1 MPKNKK
7 MDDDKKKY
15 DLSGK
20 NIVVTGATSGIG
32 LAAVKAFVSSGAYV
46 IGVGRS
52 VERNEKAQAEIIST
66 FPQAKIE
73 YLLADLESQAQVKS
87 LSKTIIDLLVQNGE
101 KHLDALVNNAGT
113 YLEKKQMTEDGIEK
127 TFAVNHLAPFILTHG
142 LLKMLMNAEHGR
154 VIAVSSYSHFTTPL
168 CLSRI
173 ANPWPYISL
182 MAYKRSK
189 LSNVLFTYALNR
201 RFERLEAFA
210 VDPGLVN
217 TSIASKGSQG
227 ISHWVWRSRRKK
239 GTPPETPA
247 KTILFLCAEDK
258 INTTKGFYFKD
269 CKPKVSS
276 KKSRRK
282 DLADDLLALSCI
294 LTGLS
299 WD

>member
-32 LAAVKAFVSSGAYV
+32 LAAVKAFISSGAYV

-52 VERNEKAQAEIIST
+52 VERNDKAKAEIISA
-66 FPQAKIE
+66 FPQAKVE
-73 YLLADLESQAQVKS
+73 YLLANLESQAQVKS
-87 LSKTIIDLLVQNGE
+87 LSKTIIDLLVQKGE
-101 KHLDALVNNAGT
+101 NHLDGLVNNAGT

-127 TFAVNHLAPFILTHG
+127 TFAVNHLAPFILTQS
-142 LLKMLMNAEHGR
+142 LLQMLMNAEHGR
-154 VIAVSSYSHFTTPL
+154 VIAVSSYSHYTTPL

-173 ANPWPYISL
+173 TNPWPYISL

-189 LSNVLFTYALNR
+189 LCNVLFTYALNR
-201 RFERLEAFA
+201 RYDHLEAFA

-217 TSIASKGSQG
+217 TSIASKGNQG

-247 KTILFLCAEDK
+247 KTILFLCAEDE
-258 INTTKGFYFKD
+258 INTTQGFYFKD
-269 CKPKVSS
+269 CKPKISS
-276 KKSRRK
+276 RKSRRE
-282 DLADDLLALSCI
+282 DLADDLWDLSCK
-294 LTGLS
+294 LTELS
-299 WD
+299 CD

>member
-20 NIVVTGATSGIG
+20 NFVVTGATSGIG
-32 LAAVKAFVSSGAYV
+32 LAAVKALISTGAYV

-52 VERNEKAQAEIIST
+52 LERNDKAKAEIISA
-66 FPQAKIE
+66 FPQAKVE
-73 YLLADLESQAQVKS
+73 YLLANLESQAQVKS
-87 LSKTIIDLLVQNGE
+87 LSKTIIDLLVQKGE
-101 KHLDALVNNAGT
+101 NHLDGLVNNAGT

-127 TFAVNHLAPFILTHG
+127 TFAVNHLAPFILTQS
-142 LLKMLMNAEHGR
+142 LLQMLMNAEHGR
-154 VIAVSSYSHFTTPL
+154 VIAVSSYSHYTTPL

-173 ANPWPYISL
+173 TNPWPYISL

-189 LSNVLFTYALNR
+189 LCNVLFTYALNR
-201 RFERLEAFA
+201 RYDHLEAFA

-247 KTILFLCAEDK
+247 KTILFLCAEDE
-258 INTTKGFYFKD
+258 INTTQGFYFKD
-269 CKPKVSS
+269 CKPKISS
-276 KKSRRK
+276 RKSRRE
-282 DLADDLLALSCI
+282 DLADDLWDLSCK
-294 LTGLS
+294 LTELS
-299 WD
+299 CD

>member
-32 LAAVKAFVSSGAYV
+32 LAAVKALISTGAYV

-52 VERNEKAQAEIIST
+52 LERNDKAKAEIISA
-66 FPQAKIE
+66 FPQAKVE
-73 YLLADLESQAQVKS
+73 YLLANLESQAQVKS
-87 LSKTIIDLLVQNGE
+87 LSKTIIDLLVQKGE
-101 KHLDALVNNAGT
+101 NHLDGLVNNAGT

-127 TFAVNHLAPFILTHG
+127 TFAVNHLAPFILTQS
-142 LLKMLMNAEHGR
+142 LLQMLMNAEHGR
-154 VIAVSSYSHFTTPL
+154 VIAVSSYSHYTTPL

-173 ANPWPYISL
+173 TNPWPYISL

-189 LSNVLFTYALNR
+189 LCNVLFTYALNR
-201 RFERLEAFA
+201 RYDHLEAFA

-217 TSIASKGSQG
+217 TSIASKGNQG

-247 KTILFLCAEDK
+247 KTILFLCAEDE
-258 INTTKGFYFKD
+258 INTTQGFYFKD
-269 CKPKVSS
+269 CKPKISS
-276 KKSRRK
+276 RKSRRE
-282 DLADDLLALSCI
+282 DLADDLWDLSCK
-294 LTGLS
+294 LTELS
-299 WD
+299 CD